1 MRLVTEGFNL
11 SKTKQGL
18 ISIQICLQST
28 LIKNSKLVKALMLTI
43 QAVNLSGLQLL

>member
-1 MRLVTEGFNL
+1 MRLNAEVFNL
-11 SKTKQGL
+11 SKTIKGL
-18 ISIQICLQST
+18 VSIQICLQST